1 MTNLNHSTPG
11 FFEKKIEKETA
22 ARVAAFLR
30 GLGLDVE
37 NTGSTGVRADW
48 MEQDGPAVF
57 SAEKMEAAL
66 AVPLVPLPI
75 RRIFYTDTMH
85 RRSYQRHIGTDQWQK
100 QSSLPLM
107 GPYLFLHFFKARTRW
122 QTAVRF
128 DFKQK
133 KEEKNDRNFSGIKGY
148 KKELCTGGR
157 GSAGHQPC
165 NRTGGIYHPA
175 GSLGLW

>member
-1 MTNLNHSTPG
+1 MTNLNHPTPG
-11 FFEKKIEKETA
+11 FFEMKIEKETA

-57 SAEKMEAAL
+57 SAEKMEVAW

-85 RRSYQRHIGTDQWQK
+85 RQTLIPELDWQSRCQK
-100 QSSLPLM
+100 QSSL
-107 GPYLFLHFFKARTRW
+107 
-122 QTAVRF
+122 
-128 DFKQK
+128 
-133 KEEKNDRNFSGIKGY
+133 S
-148 KKELCTGGR
+148 
-157 GSAGHQPC
+157 
-165 NRTGGIYHPA
+165 
-175 GSLGLW
+175 